1 MGAACVLAAHVSHLP
16 NLPSSHS
23 AGATSRVAQVS
34 MAVRPR
40 YHGSGSGSCT
50 GQSNGERR

>member
-1 MGAACVLAAHVSHLP
+1 MGAACVLAAHLNHLP
-16 NLPSSHS
+16 SPPDSHS

-40 YHGSGSGSCT
+40 YHGSGLGSCT
-50 GQSNGERR
+50 EQNNGERR